1 MLQDTFQIKIIKV
14 VHIHLDKKFFRLG
27 DAFLSS
33 EFENQL
39 LYLSNNP
46 EPQVCGGNP
55 VKIFDKNQNTIASI
69 IQFCSDFDLVVFYS
83 LDTYLGSIMLGL
95 PPKTKVAWR
104 FFGFELYYKNKEKYF
119 SETTKKILLEEWNS
133 KKTVFKTI
141 KKFLVTFLR
150 RENKTVFLKA
160 ISRCNLFLGLY
171 EEEYKLLKKDFPQL
185 PYFIQ
190 VSFLT
195 DLEDSILPKLNKENF
210 FIVGHNRLI
219 WNNHFDILKIIN
231 RNQNTGNFK
240 ACLFLNY
247 GQKGYYFNKLVE
259 FARKMEQVELIED
272 FMTLQEFEN
281 FYVNCA
287 ALVINSKRQ
296 MAGNNIRKAF
306 ELGTKI
312 YLDPANSFYTYFKNN
327 NFKVY
332 TIEDFE
338 KDFKLGNLK
347 LDQATAQHNYNCLV
361 SLTKLNSNKIF
372 RENVIRFLNEKANF

>member
-1 MLQDTFQIKIIKV
+1 MLQDTFKIKKIKV
-14 VHIHLDKKFFRLG
+14 AHIHLDKKFFRLG
-27 DAFLSS
+27 DAFLSP

-39 LYLSNNP
+39 LYLNNNP
-46 EPQVCGGNP
+46 EPQVYGINT
-55 VKIFDKNQNTIASI
+55 VKIFDKNLNTIASI
-69 IQFCSDFDLVVFYS
+69 VQFCSGFDLVVFYS
-83 LDTYLGSIMLGL
+83 LDHFLASIMLGL

-133 KKTVFKTI
+133 QKTVIKTI

-160 ISRCNLFLGLY
+160 IARCNLFLGLY
-171 EEEYKLLKKDFPQL
+171 EEEYRLLKKDFPQL
-185 PYFIQ
+185 PYFIP
-190 VSFLT
+190 VSLLT
-195 DLEDSILPKLNKENF
+195 DLEDKILPKLNKDFF

-219 WNNHFDILKIIN
+219 WNNHFDILQIIN
-231 RNQNTGNFK
+231 RNKNSGNFK

-247 GQKGYYFNKLVE
+247 GQKGYYFKKLVE
-259 FARKMEQVELIED
+259 FARKIDQVELIED

-332 TIEDFE
+332 TIQDFE
-338 KDFKLGNLK
+338 EDFKLGNLK
-347 LDQATAQHNYNCLV
+347 LDQAAAQHNYDCLV
-361 SLTKLNSNKIF
+361 SLTKLNSNQRF
-372 RENVIRFLNEKANF
+372 RDNIIQYFNQTQK

>member
-1 MLQDTFQIKIIKV
+1 MPQGKLEIIKIKV
-14 VHIHLDKKFFRLG
+14 AHIHLDKKFFRLG

-46 EPQVCGGNP
+46 EPQVYAGNK
-55 VKIFDKNQNTIASI
+55 VKIFDKNQNSIASI
-69 IQFCSDFDLVVFYS
+69 VQFCSDFDWVVFYS
-83 LDTYLGSIMLGL
+83 LDDFLSFIMLGL

-119 SETTKKILLEEWNS
+119 SETTQKILLEEWNS
-133 KKTVFKTI
+133 QKTLLKTI
-141 KKFLVTFLR
+141 KKFLVSFLKR
-150 RENKTVFLKA
+150 DNKTVFLKA

-171 EEEYKLLKKDFPQL
+171 EEEHRLLKKDFPQL
-185 PYFIQ
+185 PNFIP
-190 VSFLT
+190 VSLLT
-195 DLEDSILPKLNKENF
+195 DLENKILPELNKENF

-219 WNNHFDILKIIN
+219 WNNHFDILQIIN
-231 RNQNTGNFK
+231 RNKNAGNFK

-247 GQKGYYFNKLVE
+247 GQKGYYYNKLVQ
-259 FARKMEQVELIED
+259 FARKIEQVELIED

-281 FYVNCA
+281 FYVKCA

-306 ELGTKI
+306 ELGTKV
-312 YLDPANSFYTYFKNN
+312 YLNPANSFYTYFKNN

-332 TIEDFE
+332 TIQDFE
-338 KDFKLGNLK
+338 NDFKSGNLK
-347 LDQATAQHNYNCLV
+347 LEQATAQHNYDCLV
-361 SLTKLNSNKIF
+361 SITKLNSNQRF
-372 RENVIRFLNEKANF
+372 RDNVIQYFNPTQK

>member
-1 MLQDTFQIKIIKV
+1 MLQDTFEIKKIKV
-14 VHIHLDKKFFRLG
+14 AHIHLDKKFFRLG
-27 DAFLSS
+27 DAFFSS
-33 EFENQL
+33 EFENQI

-46 EPQVCGGNP
+46 ESQVYAGNP
-55 VKIFDKNQNTIASI
+55 VKIFDKNQNNIASI
-69 IQFCSDFDLVVFYS
+69 VQFCSDFDLVVFYS

-119 SETTKKILLEEWNS
+119 SKTTKKILLEEWNS
-133 KKTVFKTI
+133 QKTVFKII
-141 KKFLVTFLR
+141 KKFLGSVLK

-185 PYFIQ
+185 PYFIP
-190 VSFLT
+190 VSLLT
-195 DLEDSILPKLNKENF
+195 DLEEKVLPKLDKENF
-210 FIVGHNRLI
+210 YIVGHNRLI
-219 WNNHFDILKIIN
+219 WNNHFDVLQIIK
-231 RNQNTGNFK
+231 RNKNKGNFK

-259 FARKMEQVELIED
+259 FARKIEQVELIED
-272 FMTLQEFEN
+272 FMTLLEFEN

-306 ELGTKI
+306 ELGTKV

-332 TIEDFE
+332 TIQDFE
-338 KDFKLGNLK
+338 QDFKLGNLK
-347 LDQATAQHNYNCLV
+347 LDQETAQHNYNCLV
-361 SLTKLNSNKIF
+361 SLTKLNSNQRF
-372 RENVIRFLNEKANF
+372 RDNIIQYFNHNKE